1 MASVTKQFT
10 AAGILRLVEQGQIE
24 LDQPVGDHLQD
35 FPFAGVTVRHLLNQ
49 TSGIPDVYMS
59 LAKQHRKEFGD
70 SLRITDVVDLIRR
83 HPPRAKLPGDEY
95 RYSNTNYVLLAGV
108 IESVSGMSYEDF
120 MREELFEPL
129 GMKHTRVW
137 NRVSAIQEFPERAED
152 FEAIGSIRVPLPLT
166 WIDGV
171 AGDGAVF
178 CSLQD
183 FLIWDKFWTGNPL
196 VSDRVLAEAQRR
208 QPQRLWIWM
217 VDARPVWSSRNA
229 QRSLAGCG
237 NLHHAGCRI
246 RTVPRRTGQFS
257 EPSTRQDRRQTS
269 IRGFGVSPIQTRAT
283 MTKKNRRAI
292 YAKRP

>member
-1 MASVTKQFT
+1 LASVTKQFT

-166 WIDGV
+166 WIDSV

-183 FLIWDKFWTGNPL
+183 FLIWDEFWNGNPL
-196 VSDRVLAEAQRR
+196 VSDRVLGEAF
-208 QPQRLWIWM
+208 
-217 VDARPVWSSRNA
+217 VRPKLNDG
-229 QRSLAGCG
+229 SL
-237 NLHHAGCRI
+237 
-246 RTVPRRTGQFS
+246 S
-257 EPSTRQDRRQTS
+257 DY
-269 IRGFGVSPIQTRAT
+269 GFGWLMRGRSGRLVMHNGRWLGAGTYIMRDAGSGLCLVVLDNSQNHRLGRIAVRLQSEVLAFPQS
-283 MTKKNRRAI
+283 
-292 YAKRP
+292 KREQR